1 MTEDAR
7 AIVRVSEELAVVKA
21 LLEDVRDD
29 VHAIAGMNARLVTLE
44 AYVVPEGQPSLPSR
58 VGKVENVLQGFLFL
72 TPTMAALLTV
82 AYFLWGKK

>member
-1 MTEDAR
+1 MSEDAR

-72 TPTMAALLTV
+72 TSTMAALLTV